1 VKLRIT
7 LAGEGP
13 IETGFP
19 VIIGNHR
26 KPPAMK
32 SLARITVS
40 SLVALTLLTPPLWAA
55 DEPSGFVDFGKFAKP
70 GEGRQ
75 YVEVN
80 VGAALISI
88 AARITEKS
96 EPEIADLLRGLKSV
110 RVNVVGLDD
119 TNRGEVSDK
128 AAKIR
133 GELEAKGWERVV
145 AVQEKQQDV
154 GVYLKH
160 RGEEAI
166 EGVVVTV
173 IDGDKEAVFVNVV
186 GDIKPEKTRGHRGE
200 TEH

>member
-1 VKLRIT
+1 
-7 LAGEGP
+7 
-13 IETGFP
+13 
-19 VIIGNHR
+19 
-26 KPPAMK
+26 MK
-32 SLARITVS
+32 SIARITVS

-55 DEPSGFVDFGKFAKP
+55 EDTAGFVDFGKFAKP

-75 YVEVN
+75 FVEVN

-96 EPEIADLLRGLKSV
+96 EPEVAELLKGLKSV
-110 RVNVVGLDD
+110 RVNVIGLDAA
-119 TNRGEVSDK
+119 NRGEMTDK

-133 GELEAKGWERVV
+133 GELESKGWERVV
-145 AVQEKQQDV
+145 TVQEKQQDV

-186 GDIKPEKTRGHRGE
+186 GDIRPEKLAVIGE
-200 TEH
+200 RLNIEPLKKAAESIKKS